1 MKLYNFEEAEKDF
14 IEIVESLENKKEDT
28 VLICRNDK
36 PILKVEL
43 FKNDRSKLIGSLK
56 GEFEVPEDFD
66 DIDISEDFKEEIFP
80 K

>member
-56 GEFEVPEDFD
+56 GELEIPEDFD
-66 DIDISEDFKEEIFP
+66 DIDISKDFKGEIFP
-80 K
+80 S